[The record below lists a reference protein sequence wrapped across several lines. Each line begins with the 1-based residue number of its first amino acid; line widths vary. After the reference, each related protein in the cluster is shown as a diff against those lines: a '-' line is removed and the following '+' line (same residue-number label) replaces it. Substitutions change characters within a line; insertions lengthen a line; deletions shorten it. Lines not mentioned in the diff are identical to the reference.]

1 MKIGVYFPGLP
12 PEVGGGYTFEKEML
26 ESLVKIAP
34 ESQHQFTLF
43 FGVQGNQHPRANVE
57 FGNKIETVY
66 VRLPRVRILRGLNR
80 ILMELRRIRGGSQVT
95 WVLQKEIEKRGIDL
109 IWFPTPESLYVDAPY
124 IATVWDIQHR
134 LQPWFPEV
142 SALGAW
148 DVREAFLGKILRQAA
163 FIVVANETGK
173 QEIAHFYQIPAE
185 RICALP
191 HPTPY
196 IENVPSLEEAKSVLE
211 KYGIGPLYLFYPAQF
226 WPHKN
231 HVNLLMALKHLRTD
245 CGLNFELVLT
255 GGDKGNQ
262 KFIKSIVKR
271 LGLEEAVHILGFVS
285 QQELISLYRGAFALS
300 YVTYFGPENLPP
312 LEAFVCGCPVVASN
326 VSGAKEQYGE
336 AALLVNPNEPEEIS
350 HMIKYLYDNPD
361 IRQALI
367 EKGYQRAKKFTSM
380 DYVKQVKQLF
390 DKFSLVR
397 RNWG

>member
-1 MKIGVYFPGLP
+1 
-12 PEVGGGYTFEKEML
+12 
-26 ESLVKIAP
+26 
-34 ESQHQFTLF
+34 
-43 FGVQGNQHPRANVE
+43 
-57 FGNKIETVY
+57 
-66 VRLPRVRILRGLNR
+66 
-80 ILMELRRIRGGSQVT
+80 
-95 WVLQKEIEKRGIDL
+95 
-109 IWFPTPESLYVDAPY
+109 
-124 IATVWDIQHR
+124 
-134 LQPWFPEV
+134 
-142 SALGAW
+142 
-148 DVREAFLGKILRQAA
+148 
-163 FIVVANETGK
+163 
-173 QEIAHFYQIPAE
+173 
-185 RICALP
+185 
-191 HPTPY
+191 
-196 IENVPSLEEAKSVLE
+196 
-211 KYGIGPLYLFYPAQF
+211 
-226 WPHKN
+226 
-231 HVNLLMALKHLRTD
+231 MALKHLRTD